1 MKVEMKHKKK
11 RLPHSA
17 KIELQELDLILLL
30 EIIKEA
36 KKKSITLVFRHQ
48 LSFIARYG
56 CLKKSKQMR
65 WLLGRRAILVDDMML
80 QILCNSMRQSKNLVI
95 YWSLVRVFRV
105 LSQEWGTPCPRV
117 RSALFSFHKVR
128 SPLVHEHKVSAR

>member
-36 KKKSITLVFRHQ
+36 KKKKHNIGF
-48 LSFIARYG
+48 
-56 CLKKSKQMR
+56 
-65 WLLGRRAILVDDMML
+65 
-80 QILCNSMRQSKNLVI
+80 
-95 YWSLVRVFRV
+95 
-105 LSQEWGTPCPRV
+105 
-117 RSALFSFHKVR
+117 
-128 SPLVHEHKVSAR
+128 